1 MHSAQRNGAK
11 ETAAFYLAQA
21 ALRDVESGYKLRAR
35 SEATAAI
42 KLAANRDV
50 EGMAGLAFAR
60 AGDLRAAENVAAD
73 LNKSF
78 PLDTLVQRYW
88 LPTMRAALALERKD
102 PNRAVGLLKDA
113 RAIELGTPTNT
124 STILCPVYVRGEAYL
139 AMHDGKQAAS
149 EFQKFTDHPGLVSTF
164 PWGALA
170 RLGLARAY
178 ALQGDTPKARASY
191 KDFLTLWKDSDPEV
205 PVLMQARAEYA
216 RLQ

>member
-1 MHSAQRNGAK
+1 
-11 ETAAFYLAQA
+11 
-21 ALRDVESGYKLRAR
+21 
-35 SEATAAI
+35 
-42 KLAANRDV
+42 
-50 EGMAGLAFAR
+50 MAGLALAR

-88 LPTMRAALALERKD
+88 LPTTRAALALNRKD

-113 RAIELGTPTNT
+113 SAIELGTPTNT

-139 AMHDGKQAAS
+139 AMHDGDRAEG
-149 EFQKFTDHPGLVSTF
+149 EFQKFMDHPGLVSTC
-164 PWGALA
+164 PWGVLA

-178 ALQGDTPKARASY
+178 ALQGDTPRARAAY
-191 KDFLTLWKDSDPEV
+191 QDFLALWKDADPDV
-205 PVLMQARAEYA
+205 PVLMQAKAEYS